1 MEAMREPEREPQRRP
16 AFRLEPRPPLAAFVL
31 GFQFAWNGLVASAIH
46 CRNMRVH
53 LVLGVLASAFA
64 AIAPLGGAERAILL
78 LFVALVPA
86 AESANT
92 ALEAL
97 VDLVS
102 PEWSAGARVAKDAAA
117 GAVLLLAVG
126 SVAAFVAVA
135 GPALP
140 ELWADRRAF
149 AAPALCGAGAGL
161 AAAALVAVGRRPV
174 AMDLAATGGGLALLA
189 LLAASGAAPAGV
201 LAAAALLAVSAGA
214 AWRRRRPLPAHA

>member
-1 MEAMREPEREPQRRP
+1 MRAMREPGRERRERAPFRP
-16 AFRLEPRPPLAAFVL
+16 EARPPLAAFAA
-31 GFQFAWNGLVASAIH
+31 GFRFAWDGLVASALH

-53 LVLGVLASAFA
+53 LVLGVLASTFA
-64 AIAPLGGAERAILL
+64 SIAPLGGAERAILL

-126 SVAAFVAVA
+126 SVAAFAAVA

-140 ELWADRRAF
+140 ELWADRRTL
-149 AAPALCGAGAGL
+149 AAPALCGAGAAL
-161 AAAALVAVGRRPV
+161 ATAVLVAVGRRPATVDLV
-174 AMDLAATGGGLALLA
+174 ATVAGLALLG
-189 LLAASGAAPAGV
+189 LLAASGGAPAGV

-214 AWRRRRPLPAHA
+214 AWRRRRPLPAPG